1 VQLVFELSDKSSLHV
16 TAYLWYTPSRRQLDK
31 NGLPPTIAVE
41 PATDGS
47 DAELARAIQ
56 YLLSG
61 Q

>member
-1 VQLVFELSDKSSLHV
+1 LVFELSDKSSLHV
-16 TAYLWYTPSRRQLDK
+16 TAYLWYTPAHRELDK

-41 PATDGS
+41 PAADGS

-56 YLLSG
+56 YLLNG